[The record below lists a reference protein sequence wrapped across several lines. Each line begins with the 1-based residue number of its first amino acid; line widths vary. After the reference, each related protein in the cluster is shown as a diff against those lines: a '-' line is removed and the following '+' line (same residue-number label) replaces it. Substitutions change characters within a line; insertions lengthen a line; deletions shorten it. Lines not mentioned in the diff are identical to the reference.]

1 MMNKSEESFRKVLAY
16 EPGNKVA
23 YDNLNLIAQRKND
36 LESDLEKARE
46 DSEKNPGDV
55 NKQLNYASLAFQGED
70 FKKTESV
77 YLKALTLAPDSLEAL
92 AGISQLYEKSGQ
104 YDKAIVYY
112 TRLSESHRGRRG
124 EAYYLIASMHAMMN
138 QSDDAVRWLQSAA
151 DSGFSVW
158 AYVQTDYRFDGIRKT
173 KKFKDFISLV
183 PESRP

>member
-55 NKQLNYASLAFQGED
+55 NKQLNYASLAVQGEA
-70 FKKTESV
+70 FKKAESV
-77 YLKALTLAPDSLEAL
+77 YLKALTLAPGSLEAL

-151 DSGFSVW
+151 DSGFSAW

-173 KKFKDFISLV
+173 KKFKDFMSLV